1 MKARSLRRRSSRSG
15 IPHAERSTPMPSPVP
30 MAGSL
35 QIAAALVFHLPG
47 ARLELSSPSGHRC
60 SIGPMTDP
68 RCTLHPAEFRE
79 LVVAAGDF
87 QLLGTLLGFALVDEP
102 TLTLTSSGI
111 DMGHLGGGLYRV
123 VGSETTSY
131 AFTTS
136 LPASQVDDLLTSLNT
151 GARMRSRH
159 PGHEDRVRSRH
170 SGNPTRGRRSAVR
183 QPRPR
188 RRARRDAGGDQPL
201 RRQGP
206 RPLRS
211 RRQSIG
217 VGLPGRRDGAV
228 DPLPRRDPF
237 LTGSRSS

>member
-1 MKARSLRRRSSRSG
+1 
-15 IPHAERSTPMPSPVP
+15 MPSPVP
-30 MAGSL
+30 TAGTL

-87 QLLGTLLGFALVDEP
+87 RLLGTLLGFALVDEP

-123 VGSETTSY
+123 VGSETTSF

-136 LPASQVDDLLTSLNT
+136 LPASRVDDLLTSLNT
-151 GARMRSRH
+151 APAPGCPADTPGTSHENGVALCVSLVRDDGLGVTLVVISPFDIKELDRCEAVARASVSACLVAEM
-159 PGHEDRVRSRH
+159 EQL
-170 SGNPTRGRRSAVR
+170 TRCLDEAAS
-183 QPRPR
+183 
-188 RRARRDAGGDQPL
+188 
-201 RRQGP
+201 
-206 RPLRS
+206 
-211 RRQSIG
+211 
-217 VGLPGRRDGAV
+217 
-228 DPLPRRDPF
+228 
-237 LTGSRSS
+237 

>member
-1 MKARSLRRRSSRSG
+1 
-15 IPHAERSTPMPSPVP
+15 MPSPVP
-30 MAGSL
+30 TAGSL

-151 GARMRSRH
+151 APA
-159 PGHEDRVRSRH
+159 PGCAADTPATPHEDRVALGAADTPGTPHEDGVALCVSLVRDDGLGVTLVVISPFDVRDLARCEAVARA
-170 SGNPTRGRRSAVR
+170 SVSACLVAEMEQLTRCLDETPS
-183 QPRPR
+183 
-188 RRARRDAGGDQPL
+188 
-201 RRQGP
+201 
-206 RPLRS
+206 
-211 RRQSIG
+211 
-217 VGLPGRRDGAV
+217 
-228 DPLPRRDPF
+228 
-237 LTGSRSS
+237 